1 MSKETYHIEVQVR
14 DENGKVIKGLSVD
27 NSTTN
32 PKPSIQ
38 FELTIVRE
46 QQLEANMRQIASTL
60 RAWLPS
66 GYEINIDASVENS
79 ISGTFMTMFSFY
91 EGEDRFVKHT

>member
-1 MSKETYHIEVQVR
+1 MNKETYHIEVEVR
-14 DENGKVIKGLSVD
+14 DENGKVIKGLSAD
-27 NSTTN
+27 KSTTN

-60 RAWLPS
+60 RAWLPA
-66 GYEINIDASVENS
+66 GYKINIEARVENS
-79 ISGTFMTMFSFY
+79 ISQTFMTMYSFY
-91 EGEDRFVKHT
+91 EGENRFVKH